1 MTSPQTTDK
10 KILLLVD
17 GSSYLYRAFHA
28 MPDLRANP
36 LDASSPATGAIRGM
50 VNMLT
55 KLRKDY
61 RADYAVCVFDA
72 KGKTFRDDLYPAYK
86 ATRSPMPPDLRS
98 QIEPV
103 HEVVGL
109 MGWPVLTVPGV
120 EADDVIGTLAGMA
133 SRQGIEVIISSGDKD
148 LSQLVDEHIP

>member
-1 MTSPQTTDK
+1 MTSPQKTDK
-10 KILLLVD
+10 KTLLLVD
-17 GSSYLYRAFHA
+17 GSSYLYRAFFAGGETMHIKH
-28 MPDLRANP
+28 PDG
-36 LDASSPATGAIRGM
+36 SEQKTGAIKI
-50 VNMLT
+50 VINMME

-61 RADYAVCVFDA
+61 RADYAACVFDA

-109 MGWPVLTVPGV
+109 MGWPVLT
-120 EADDVIGTLAGMA
+120 EIGRA
-133 SRQGIEVIISSGDKD
+133 SCRERV
-148 LSQLVDEHIP
+148 